1 MADVNWSDDDAV
13 LGLFADNSDDEADF
27 LGFLPQ
33 DINAVLAKVP
43 LSDFAPERDVDLP
56 ADLEARWTRLDEP
69 PLNAPFTGEAKLMVE
84 MDEFDPIDFFK
95 LFVNDDFLNV
105 IVTETN
111 RYAETRLAND
121 GLPEF
126 SRVKKW
132 RPVDLEEMKVFFGLV
147 IAMGLVQKNDI
158 QDYWSVDETDETPF
172 FSKHMSRDRFLLIL
186 SNFHLSLPPEVVEAK
201 SVNSFKSKL
210 NKHWKDFPLK
220 FVPDCYRPEPA
231 TDRTSNETDRRGA
244 A

>member
-1 MADVNWSDDDAV
+1 MTIYSPISRQ
-13 LGLFADNSDDEADF
+13 L
-27 LGFLPQ
+27 
-33 DINAVLAKVP
+33 
-43 LSDFAPERDVDLP
+43 
-56 ADLEARWTRLDEP
+56 RWTRHDEP

-84 MDEFDPIDFFK
+84 MDEFDPIDFFI

-186 SNFHLSLPPEVVEAK
+186 SNIHLNNNGNAVPRGQVGFDPLFKLRPFIDVDHVETVVH
-201 SVNSFKSKL
+201 VTLRRIIGMDTNG
-210 NKHWKDFPLK
+210 NKHHIGVQTAKNHCVYLNFFAYTIL
-220 FVPDCYRPEPA
+220 FRTTRHTCYL
-231 TDRTSNETDRRGA
+231 DRQVTTPKVTRTRTQTQTEA
-244 A
+244 

>member
-1 MADVNWSDDDAV
+1 
-13 LGLFADNSDDEADF
+13 
-27 LGFLPQ
+27 
-33 DINAVLAKVP
+33 
-43 LSDFAPERDVDLP
+43 
-56 ADLEARWTRLDEP
+56 
-69 PLNAPFTGEAKLMVE
+69 

-186 SNFHLSLPPEVVEAK
+186 SNIHLNNNGNAVPRGQVGFDPLFKLRRRPCRDCRACNPPKNHRDGHKRKQTSYWCADCKKPLCVPECFRVYHTFQNYKAHLLPGQTGNNTQ
-201 SVNSFKSKL
+201 SDSDSDSNSDWSIKAIQHLWFGK
-210 NKHWKDFPLK
+210 
-220 FVPDCYRPEPA
+220 
-231 TDRTSNETDRRGA
+231 
-244 A
+244 